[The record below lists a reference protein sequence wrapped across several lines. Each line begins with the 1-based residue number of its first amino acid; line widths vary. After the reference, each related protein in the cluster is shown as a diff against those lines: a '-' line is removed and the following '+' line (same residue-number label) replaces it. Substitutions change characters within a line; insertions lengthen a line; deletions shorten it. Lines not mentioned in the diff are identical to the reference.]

1 MKKETLDI
9 QSARDTLEKM
19 KAKKKKQTRIDSGI
33 LLGNQIS
40 TQ

>member
-19 KAKKKKQTRIDSGI
+19 KAKKKKLELT
-33 LLGNQIS
+33 LEFC
-40 TQ
+40 